1 MAYIACVRTSSFGHD
16 VMPPAFTFGV
26 IGPNSSCYTID
37 GHGRG
42 DSQCA
47 HQLGPARWW
56 SLALELRFTVP
67 RFGCE
72 HQKAMVGSPSP
83 PADSATPAGPPGCHG
98 KLDTRVHSRARFSSR
113 NLKLGCTGLAWEP
126 GLRSDTLCADA
137 LTFRL
142 RRNRGPMSRAPPN
155 KTSVQKLTAVPQVTQ
170 GTEKKGAVGRAA
182 ACHSVAGD
190 APQISQNSL
199 KSWIWLQSDCQ
210 HLSA

>member
-1 MAYIACVRTSSFGHD
+1 VCTPAWAGALVVNCARAEIHRTSVRLRASESDGL
-16 VMPPAFTFGV
+16 VTFAAG
-26 IGPNSSCYTID
+26 GLSN
-37 GHGRG
+37 
-42 DSQCA
+42 
-47 HQLGPARWW
+47 
-56 SLALELRFTVP
+56 P
-67 RFGCE
+67 RR
-72 HQKAMVGSPSP
+72 S
-83 PADSATPAGPPGCHG
+83 HG
-98 KLDTRVHSRARFSSR
+98 KLDTRIHSRARFSSR

-126 GLRSDTLCADA
+126 GLRSDTLCANA

-199 KSWIWLQSDCQ
+199 KSWIWLQNDCQ